1 MENPTI
7 NCGSMADTYSSVAE
21 KLQNNNTA
29 QVLNKLGYISKSS
42 YIIDKA
48 QNVNLDPRILY
59 EAVIDL
65 ASEGLVTAGCI
76 NMAAGILLDELDLPN
91 YFFEHIKKESLKHI
105 LSSIA
110 TSMRFQDGKVTL
122 YGLVADIDFNLELGT
137 DAQRVRIA
145 TEETRDR
152 MEAILAPLMS
162 GHRREYHFSPKCRYY
177 TYIIRPET
185 VQDFTKKEFEK
196 SKFLFNLAGD
206 YKSTPEP
213 TRRRYENVLKLSE
226 KSVTPLIESFNLPAT
241 GETRLMFNS
250 DFPTPQLPI
259 FRRLFEDH
267 GLVLNRAYW
276 EPYWGKS
283 SVPSSICSLYA
294 LGELSTKKE
303 RLLIDDLC
311 AYLSFRVSEITELYV
326 QGDLTFKEMLFAGNA
341 IDFVHMFI
349 YKESEN
355 VTDREIMA
363 SLSNDDYKDAFAA
376 RVHTSNKST
385 YTSEMIMDTV
395 KRHPDLIKFM
405 FDIFDT
411 KFNPNKI
418 DRISSEKLAQ
428 KFSEFD
434 KIICAKFMDY
444 KPGYDIFKFMYKFV
458 SCTLKTNFY
467 KPEKRSYSF
476 RFDNSILDPIV
487 FNQFVYGIFYVNGHY
502 ASGTHM
508 RASDIARGGLR
519 LIRVTPSNHNAELD
533 NAVLLNYALGPK
545 AQRLKHKDICES
557 GSKGVVVPHADYATG
572 YSHDALYDYTEGIMD
587 LMLGDETIVDY
598 YTKPE
603 MIFFGP
609 DEGTAPLMDS
619 IAYHAKDR
627 GYKYWRTITTGKSFG
642 TPHDTYGILAN
653 GDLFGLFE
661 REEHG
666 TELQINGESIVI
678 TTDMKQ
684 IMDKILEKSQV
695 STPDNSPISTSGMTT
710 TCIMSAFRTMIAHYK
725 AKEENLNLMMT
736 GGPDGD
742 LGANQIQCYKG
753 KICLIVDG
761 GSILFDPRGLDKNEL
776 MKIAFMRHTSPRAN
790 SLEYPQDKLSPDG
803 FMVPI
808 KSKEITLPDGTFIES
823 GAMFHRTFLTDP
835 ANRRFI
841 SKANI
846 EAFIPCG
853 GFKDTINHA
862 NVHNFVNNFKELKF
876 IVEGANVF
884 FDDASRRYIATSTA
898 IKQIKDSTANKGGV
912 FSSSIAEVLTAF
924 LLGEDYEEK
933 LLKDVATK
941 WALTKDI
948 MSLIH
953 KYSSAET
960 GMLIKIHDATAI
972 PLFELSEKTSE
983 QIFALQDICEANLS
997 KIVADEHIVWKI
1009 MENYIPQILIT
1020 KLGKE
1025 AILRTFNSG
1034 ELLSYRDAIITK
1046 KLSSMAFYKYGL
1058 EWEKFMGK
1066 VDKDFTKAIE
1076 SAVG

>member
-1 MENPTI
+1 MENPTENYCNSVEI
-7 NCGSMADTYSSVAE
+7 FSRHGS
-21 KLQNNNTA
+21 
-29 QVLNKLGYISKSS
+29 ISKSS

-48 QNVNLDPRILY
+48 QSVNLDTRILY

-65 ASEGLVTAGCI
+65 ASEGLVTASSI

-91 YFFEHIKKESLKHI
+91 YFFENIKKESLKHI

-110 TSMRFQDGKVTL
+110 TSMRFQNGKFIL
-122 YGLVADIDFNLELGT
+122 YGLVADIDFNLEIAT

-152 MEAILAPLMS
+152 LEIILAPLMS
-162 GHRREYHFSPKCRYY
+162 GHRREYHYSPKSRYY

-185 VQDFTKKEFEK
+185 VQDFTKKEFEQ
-196 SKFLFNLAGD
+196 SRFLFNLAGD

-213 TRRRYENVLKLSE
+213 TRRRYESVLRLCE
-226 KSVTPLIESFNLPAT
+226 ESVTPLIESFNLPAT

-250 DFPTPQLPI
+250 DFPTPQLPV
-259 FRRLFEDH
+259 FRKLFEDH
-267 GLVLNRAYW
+267 GIILNRAYW

-283 SVPSSICSLYA
+283 SVPSSICSLYV
-294 LGELSTKKE
+294 LGELSMKKE
-303 RLLIDDLC
+303 RLLINDLC

-326 QGDLTFKEMLFAGNA
+326 QGKITFQEMLFAGNA
-341 IDFVHMFI
+341 IDFVQMFI

-385 YTSEMIMDTV
+385 YTAEAIMDTV
-395 KRHPDLIKFM
+395 KRHPDLIKFL
-405 FDIFDT
+405 FEIFDNR
-411 KFNPNKI
+411 FNPEIINRNTGNVKLA
-418 DRISSEKLAQ
+418 DEAKRAVRDEKLKQ
-428 KFSEFD
+428 KAIEFD
-434 KIICAKFMDY
+434 KMILAKFMDY
-444 KPGYDIFKFMYKFV
+444 KPGYDIFNFMFKFV

-467 KPEKRSYSF
+467 KPEKRSYAF
-476 RFDNSILDPIV
+476 RFDGSILDPLV

-502 ASGTHM
+502 ACGTHL

-519 LIRVTPSNHNAELD
+519 LIRVTPSNHHAELD
-533 NAVLLNYALGPK
+533 NVVLLNYALGPK

-572 YSHDALYDYTEGIMD
+572 YSLDALYDYTEGIMD
-587 LMLGDETIVDY
+587 LMLGHESIIDY
-598 YTKPE
+598 HGKSE

-619 IAYHAKDR
+619 ISYHAKER

-642 TPHDTYGILAN
+642 IPHDTYGIFSN
-653 GDLFGLFE
+653 GDTFGLFD

-666 TELQINGESIVI
+666 TELQINGESVVL
-678 TTDMKQ
+678 TKDMDQ
-684 IMDKILEKSQV
+684 IMANFLEKSGV
-695 STPDNSPISTSGMTT
+695 SSTKDNPIATSGMTT
-710 TCIMSAFRTMIAHYK
+710 TCIMSSFRTMIEHYG

-753 KICLIVDG
+753 KICLIIDG
-761 GSILFDPRGLDKNEL
+761 GSILFDPNGLDKNEL
-776 MKIAFMRHTSPRAN
+776 MKLAFMRHSLPRAN
-790 SLEYPQDKLSPDG
+790 SLQFPLDKLSSDG
-803 FMVPI
+803 FMVPM
-808 KSKEITLPDGTFIES
+808 KSKEITLPDGTFIEN

-862 NVHNFVNNFKELKF
+862 NVHSFVNNFKELKF

-884 FDDASRRYIATSTA
+884 FDDASRRYIATSTN

-924 LLGEDYEEK
+924 LLGEDYESK
-933 LLKDVATK
+933 LLKDIATK

-948 MSLIH
+948 MLLVQ

-960 GMLIKIHDATAI
+960 GMLIKIHDSNPSV

-983 QIFALQDICEANLS
+983 QIFALQDICEKNLANIIENE
-997 KIVADEHIVWKI
+997 KAIWNI

-1020 KLGKE
+1020 KLGRE
-1025 AILRTFNSG
+1025 AIMNTLNSD
-1034 ELLSYRDAIITK
+1034 ELIAYRNAIITK
-1046 KLSSMAFYKYGL
+1046 KLSSMAFYKHGL
-1058 EWEKFMGK
+1058 EWDKFMKK
-1066 VDKDFTKAIE
+1066 VDKDFTVIFA
-1076 SAVG
+1076 

>member
-1 MENPTI
+1 MENHTQSYP
-7 NCGSMADTYSSVAE
+7 AV
-21 KLQNNNTA
+21 
-29 QVLNKLGYISKSS
+29 VLSCGYISKSS
-42 YIIDKA
+42 DIIDKA
-48 QNVNLDPRILY
+48 QKVNLDTRILY

-76 NMAAGILLDELDLPN
+76 NMAAGILLEELDLPN
-91 YFFEHIKKESLKHI
+91 YFFENIKKEALEHI
-105 LSSIA
+105 LYSIA
-110 TSMRFQDGKVTL
+110 ISMRFKDDKVIL
-122 YGLVADIDFNLELGT
+122 YGLVADIDFNLEQNNT

-145 TEETRDR
+145 TEDTRDR
-152 MEAILAPLMS
+152 MENILATLMS
-162 GHRREYHFSPKCRYY
+162 GHRREYHYSLKSNYY

-185 VQDFTKKEFEK
+185 VQDFTKEEFEQ
-196 SKFLFNLAGD
+196 SRFLFNLAGD
-206 YKSTPEP
+206 YKATPEP
-213 TRRRYENVLKLSE
+213 TRRRYESVLKLCE
-226 KSVTPLIESFNLPAT
+226 QSVMPLIESFNLPAT

-250 DFPTPQLPI
+250 DFPTPQLPVL
-259 FRRLFEDH
+259 RKLFQEH

-303 RLLIDDLC
+303 KSLIDDLC

-326 QGDLTFKEMLFAGNA
+326 QGTLTFKEMIFAGNA
-341 IDFVHMFI
+341 VDFTHMFI

-355 VTDREIMA
+355 ITDREIMS
-363 SLSNDDYKDAFAA
+363 SLSNKDYKDAFAA

-385 YTSEMIMDTV
+385 YTYDTIMECV
-395 KRHPDLIKFM
+395 KRNPDLIKFM
-405 FDIFDT
+405 FDIFDSR
-411 KFNPNKI
+411 FNPSLANRINSEQLVQKSAEFNKI
-418 DRISSEKLAQ
+418 IS
-428 KFSEFD
+428 
-434 KIICAKFMDY
+434 AKFMDY
-444 KPGYDIFKFMYKFV
+444 KPGHDIFRFMFKFV

-467 KPEKRSYSF
+467 KPEKRSYAF
-476 RFDNSILDPIV
+476 RFDNSILDPLV

-557 GSKGVVVPHADYATG
+557 GSKGVVVPHADYAVG
-572 YSHDALYDYTEGIMD
+572 YSLDALYDYTEGIMD
-587 LMLGDETIVDY
+587 LMLGHDTIIDY
-598 YTKPE
+598 YGKPE

-619 IAYHAKDR
+619 ISYHAKER

-642 TPHDTYGILAN
+642 IPHDTYGILAN
-653 GDLFGLFE
+653 GDLFGLFD

-666 TELQINGESIVI
+666 TELQINGKSIVTTKDMNQIMESI
-678 TTDMKQ
+678 
-684 IMDKILEKSQV
+684 
-695 STPDNSPISTSGMTT
+695 NFPISTSGMTT
-710 TCIMSAFRTMIAHYK
+710 TCIMSAFRTMIDHYG
-725 AKEENLNLMMT
+725 AEEANLNLMMT

-753 KICLIVDG
+753 KICLIIDG
-761 GSILFDPRGLDKNEL
+761 GSILFDPKGLDKKEL

-790 SLEYPQDKLSPDG
+790 SLMFPVDKLSPDG

-808 KSKEITLPDGTFIES
+808 KSKEITLPDGTFIQN
-823 GAMFHRTFLTDP
+823 GAMFHRTFLIDP

-862 NVHNFVNNFKELKF
+862 NVQNFVNNFKELKF

-884 FDDASRRYIATSTA
+884 FDDASRRYIAASTN

-924 LLGEDYEEK
+924 LLGEDYEDK

-948 MSLIH
+948 MLLVQ
-953 KYSSAET
+953 KYSAAET
-960 GMLIKIHDATAI
+960 DMLIKIHDANPSV

-997 KIVADEHIVWKI
+997 TILADEQIVWKI

-1025 AILRTFNSG
+1025 AVLKTLNSE
-1034 ELLSYRDAIITK
+1034 ELVSYRNAIITK
-1046 KLSSMAFYKYGL
+1046 KLSSMAFYKYGI
-1058 EWEKFMGK
+1058 EWDKFMNK
-1066 VDKDFTKAIE
+1066 VEKDFTQLI
-1076 SAVG
+1076 S